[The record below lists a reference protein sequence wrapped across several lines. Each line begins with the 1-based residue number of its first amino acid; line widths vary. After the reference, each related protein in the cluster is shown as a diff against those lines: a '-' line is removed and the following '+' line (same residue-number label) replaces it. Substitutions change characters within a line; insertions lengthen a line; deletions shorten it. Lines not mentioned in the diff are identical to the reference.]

1 MKKALITQRPLSLRF
16 LLTLSL
22 ACIVSSI
29 SLAQQADKKPLK
41 VYLMVG
47 QSNMLGYGHVEH
59 NKTILVNSLRYL
71 VENDANKKFQF
82 LVNKDSSWRERTDV
96 WIHTDLGAGKV
107 KYSGLKPGY
116 GSSSGYIGPEL
127 GFGHKMG
134 DAYEGQ
140 VLIIKTSWGG
150 KSLGHNFL
158 PPSIGKYAMP
168 TTAKHPGFYYHEIL
182 RNVKDVTENIKTYF
196 PDYQGQGIEFAG
208 LCFHQGWNDQYSGL
222 DEKYEENM
230 VAFINDIRSAEH
242 GIGVPN
248 LPVVI
253 ATSGMITKDSLIK
266 TAQKSMV
273 DSVKYPKFKGNVAVV
288 DTSLPYGGQKLQFM
302 FEAKD
307 SPRNQVFHW
316 NGNARTHLNIGAAM
330 AEEMPRLDTP
340 VLPARLEAYGVP
352 EGVQLTWQKGTEAP
366 KSIKLL
372 RNGKSME
379 AKISSSQTSFVDT
392 TALPGANEYQLIIE
406 MPTSPTQKLTA
417 TSDTSIPKLMASRS
431 AEGVM
436 LNWNVRGKFEGFKI
450 SRNGK
455 VIKENFSADARIYQD
470 TQAPKEGSV
479 HYSIQPTTGKV
490 TPASVTVDLGPHN
503 AGGALIYEPFD
514 YPTNKAL
521 IENQGAVGT
530 KGKWRATAAKSS
542 LGVTHQGLSFGKLP
556 VAGNRLA
563 SKQSGKNNEIHLGTT
578 LADAK
583 LLTDGATLWF
593 SLLVKPLES
602 SNVGGLLYLG
612 NSKEQDSGV
621 GFDIGNTKLHY
632 WTKTSGKEVK
642 NLCSKGGLSPLNTQL
657 LVGKLTWGADGAD
670 DTFVMYLPEPDLN
683 LGEPTRSA
691 TPFNV
696 DQSTLD
702 QLVIKTRNAMTFD
715 EIRFGPTY
723 ESVIGGGK
731 EVK

>member
-1 MKKALITQRPLSLRF
+1 MKKTMINHHFRSLRLLLSLSLIG
-16 LLTLSL
+16 LL
-22 ACIVSSI
+22 SSF
-29 SLAQQADKKPLK
+29 SSAQQSDEIPVK

-71 VENDANKKFQF
+71 VENDANKEFQF

-134 DAYEGQ
+134 HAYEGQ
-140 VLIIKTSWGG
+140 ILIIKTSWGG

-208 LCFHQGWNDQYSGL
+208 LCFHQGWNDQYGGL
-222 DEKYEENM
+222 DEKYEEHM
-230 VAFINDIRSAEH
+230 VAFINDIRSSKH

-248 LPVVI
+248 LPIVI

-266 TAQKSMV
+266 TAQKSMANG
-273 DSVKYPKFKGNVAVV
+273 DKYPQFKGNVAVV
-288 DTSLPYGGQKLQFM
+288 DTSLPYGDQKLQFM

-307 SPRNQVFHW
+307 SPRNQAFHW

-330 AEEMPRLDTP
+330 AQEMPRLDSP

-366 KSIKLL
+366 KNIKLL
-372 RNGKSME
+372 RNGKVLE
-379 AKISSSQTSFVDT
+379 AKILSSQTSFVDT

-417 TSDTSIPKLMASRS
+417 SSDTSIPKLMASRS
-431 AEGVM
+431 AGGVM

-455 VIKENFSADARIYQD
+455 VIKESFSADARIYQD
-470 TQAPKEGSV
+470 TQAPKEGPV
-479 HYSIQPTTGKV
+479 HYSIQPTKGKV
-490 TPASVTVDLGPHN
+490 TPAIVTVELGPHD

-514 YPTNKAL
+514 YPTNAAL

-530 KGKWRATAAKSS
+530 KGKWRATATKAS

-621 GFDIGNTKLHY
+621 GLDIGNTRLHY
-632 WTKTSGKEVK
+632 WTKTNGKEVK

-696 DQSTLD
+696 DQSSLD
-702 QLVIKTRNAMTFD
+702 QLIIKTRNAMTFD